1 MFAVVPTAL
10 VHRGELRASG
20 LSGTTAHGGLGGE
33 GSGRGRRV
41 FTLQLIAELPGP
53 ALAYSQES
61 PKQRTKGKGQGLKS
75 SLSLSS
81 WGHL

>member
-1 MFAVVPTAL
+1 M
-10 VHRGELRASG
+10 
-20 LSGTTAHGGLGGE
+20 
-33 GSGRGRRV
+33 

-61 PKQRTKGKGQGLKS
+61 PEQRTKGKGQGLES